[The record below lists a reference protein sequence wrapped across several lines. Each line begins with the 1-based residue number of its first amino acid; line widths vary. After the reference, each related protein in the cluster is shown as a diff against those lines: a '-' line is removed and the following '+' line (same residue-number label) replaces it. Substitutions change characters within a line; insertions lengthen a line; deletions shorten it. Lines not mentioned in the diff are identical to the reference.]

1 MLCNSASLFGGPNGV
16 RTRVSALRGP
26 CPRPLDDGA
35 GRAST
40 ARVYSLCSRRTS
52 VAAETKMAGG
62 GGLEPPLPG
71 PEPGVLP
78 LDDPPARRPLYVS
91 MFPGVKAALGLCVL
105 CGAREKRNAGRHAPA
120 RRAALENGRLQR
132 AARLEARHLLGR
144 NANRLARARVAAV
157 ALGAA
162 AHHERPEAADG
173 DAAAAAQRIEH
184 AAHARLE
191 HLLRPDLRAAG
202 CLRHRGDEIGLG
214 HAPIYPMRWRE
225 VKRRARSEA
234 EALDGGEEIV
244 GLERLCEDGDARER
258 G

>member
-78 LDDPPARRPLYVS
+78 LDDPPAAVAIVRGRRPECQGTERTERRYCSESLS
-91 MFPGVKAALGLCVL
+91 ERLGL
-105 CGAREKRNAGRHAPA
+105 KRGTRQAGIRMAFPV
-120 RRAALENGRLQR
+120 R
-132 AARLEARHLLGR
+132 
-144 NANRLARARVAAV
+144 
-157 ALGAA
+157 
-162 AHHERPEAADG
+162 
-173 DAAAAAQRIEH
+173 
-184 AAHARLE
+184 
-191 HLLRPDLRAAG
+191 
-202 CLRHRGDEIGLG
+202 
-214 HAPIYPMRWRE
+214 
-225 VKRRARSEA
+225 
-234 EALDGGEEIV
+234 
-244 GLERLCEDGDARER
+244 
-258 G
+258 